1 MKDLKEES
9 VKLEPTTIEELT
21 ELKSDIVKSIE
32 SKEKLN
38 EENLLKLLKVLARK
52 KINIQ
57 LLRDSGIGKILTRI
71 QNQPGGFFSD
81 DNACKDKA

>member
-21 ELKSDIVKSIE
+21 ELKSDIVYSIE

-71 QNQPGGFFSD
+71 RNQPGGFFSD